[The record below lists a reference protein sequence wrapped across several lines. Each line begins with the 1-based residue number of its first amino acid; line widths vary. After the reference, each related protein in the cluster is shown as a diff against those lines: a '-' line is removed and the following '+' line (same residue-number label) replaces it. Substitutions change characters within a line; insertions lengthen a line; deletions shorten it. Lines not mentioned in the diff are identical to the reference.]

1 MRPVGWRIALYFAL
15 VFAAGIGVGIL
26 VQRYVIVSPVRADA
40 HPHRESER
48 FRKAMVDELTKRLS
62 LDAGQVAQLQTILDG
77 SRKAFQDFRER
88 HKDEMTAIYDR
99 QHEQIAAMLRPD
111 QRVAYDKLRAEREAE
126 MKKHEREE
134 ESKKP
139 HGPGH

>member
-1 MRPVGWRIALYFAL
+1 MKPVGWRIALYFAL

-26 VQRYVIVSPVRADA
+26 AQRYVIAAPVRAA
-40 HPHRESER
+40 GHAPRESER
-48 FRKAMVDELTKRLS
+48 FRKAMVEELTKRLS
-62 LDAGQVAQLQTILDG
+62 LDAGQVSQLETILDG
-77 SRKAFQDFRER
+77 SRKEFQDFRER
-88 HKDEMTAIYDR
+88 HKDEMKAIYDR

-134 ESKKP
+134 ESKK
-139 HGPGH
+139 HGSGH

>member
-1 MRPVGWRIALYFAL
+1 MKPVGWKIALYFAL
-15 VFAAGIGVGIL
+15 VFAAGIGVGL
-26 VQRYVIVSPVRADA
+26 LAQRYVIAAPVRADA

-48 FRKAMVDELTKRLS
+48 FRKAMVEELTKRLS
-62 LDAGQVAQLQTILDG
+62 LDAGQVTQLQTILDG

-88 HKDEMTAIYDR
+88 HKDEMKAIYDR

-134 ESKKP
+134 ESKK
-139 HGPGH
+139 HGSGH